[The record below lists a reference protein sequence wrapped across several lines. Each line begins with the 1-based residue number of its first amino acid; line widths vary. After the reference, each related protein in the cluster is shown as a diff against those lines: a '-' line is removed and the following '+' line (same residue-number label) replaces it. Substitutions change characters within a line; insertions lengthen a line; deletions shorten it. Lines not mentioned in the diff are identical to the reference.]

1 MTKTFPHYFAWAGIW
16 LVVVVAALT
25 LRPILPLDETRYFAV
40 AWEMWRSG
48 DLLVPELNGAFYSH
62 KPPLL
67 FWLINAG
74 WSFFGPVE
82 VWGRIVGP
90 AFGLG
95 AVFLTHQLARLLWPC
110 SRPAQLVGPWIVC
123 GTLLWLVTTTLS
135 MFDTMIMFFTLVSL
149 IGLALAA
156 SARAEG
162 GPLVRRRF
170 VGGWILFALGIGL
183 GVLSKG
189 PVILV
194 FTLPVALLAPVWWS
208 PAGSRVRVGVWNW
221 YLMLGAGFVVGAGV
235 ALAWAIPAAISGGEE
250 FARAI
255 FLGQTTG
262 RIAGSFSHGRPF
274 WWYLPMLLALLF
286 PWILWPTLWRGLRA
300 ADWRCDP
307 GVRFAVVWFVA
318 AFFILSSF
326 TDKQPHYF
334 LAAIPAFAL
343 LAGRSLTTIST
354 FEAPGWATALP
365 LVPIAVTGVAL
376 VVLSL
381 RPDIAIELAGDTPLT
396 IGSET
401 MIAGAAILIAIV
413 ISLGVVGR
421 KIGRQVYVL
430 AVVSAVGV
438 VALHLSFGTSAATLY
453 DIREPAQ
460 RLRAIG
466 GAGRA
471 VAHVGKYH
479 GQFHY
484 IGRLEVPLS
493 VISGDEVTEWFVQN
507 PDGVVVYL
515 HRRQEDV
522 VDGTAIYVQP
532 FRGRWLAIWDRAG
545 ADIAPEI
552 FER

>member
-16 LVVVVAALT
+16 ALVVVAALT

-48 DLLVPELNGAFYSH
+48 NLLVPELNGEFYSH

-74 WSFFGPVE
+74 WFFFGPVE
-82 VWGRIVGP
+82 VWGRVVGP

-95 AVFLTHQLARLLWPC
+95 AVFLTHQLARLLWPG

-183 GVLSKG
+183 GVLAKG

-194 FTLPVALLAPVWWS
+194 FTLPAALLAPVWWS
-208 PAGSRVRVGVWNW
+208 PAESRVRVGVWNW
-221 YLMLGAGFVVGAGV
+221 YLMLGAGFVVGASV
-235 ALAWAIPAAISGGEE
+235 ALSWAIPAAISGGEE

-274 WWYLPMLLALLF
+274 WWYLPISLALLF
-286 PWILWPTLWRGLRA
+286 PWILWPTLWRGLGA
-300 ADWRCDP
+300 ADWRRDP
-307 GVRFAVVWFVA
+307 GVRFVVVCFVA

-343 LAGRSLTTIST
+343 LAGRALTTIST
-354 FEAPGWATALP
+354 FEAPSWATALP
-365 LVPIAVTGVAL
+365 LVPIGVIGVAL

-430 AVVSAVGV
+430 AVVSTVGV
-438 VALHLSFGTSAATLY
+438 VALHLSFGTSAAMLY
-453 DIREPAQ
+453 DVREPAQ
-460 RLRAIG
+460 RLRAIRG
-466 GAGRA
+466 DGRA

-484 IGRLEVPLS
+484 IGRLEAPLS

-522 VDGTAIYVQP
+522 VDGAAIYVQP
-532 FRGRWLAIWDRAG
+532 FRGRWLAIWDRAA

>member
-1 MTKTFPHYFAWAGIW
+1 MTKTYPHYFAWVGLWA
-16 LVVVVAALT
+16 LVVAAALV

-74 WSFFGPVE
+74 WGLFGPVE
-82 VWGRIVGP
+82 LWGRLVGP

-95 AVFLTHQLARLLWPC
+95 AVFLTHKLACLLWPG
-110 SRPAQLVGPWIVC
+110 SRPAQLIAPWIVC
-123 GTLLWLVTTTLS
+123 GTLLWLITTTLS
-135 MFDTMIMFFTLVSL
+135 MFDTMIMFFTLLSL
-149 IGLALAA
+149 VGLALAA

-162 GPLVRRRF
+162 GPLDRRRF
-170 VGGWILFALGIGL
+170 LGGWILFALGIGL

-194 FTLPVALLAPVWWS
+194 FTLPAALLAPIWWA
-208 PAGSRVRVGVWNW
+208 PAESRVRVGVWNW
-221 YLMLGAGFVVGAGV
+221 YLMLGAAFVAGAGV

-255 FLGQTTG
+255 FLGQTTD

-286 PWILWPTLWRGLRA
+286 PWVLWPTLWRGLCA
-300 ADWRCDP
+300 ADWRRDP
-307 GVRFAVVWFVA
+307 GMRFAAVWFVA
-318 AFFILSSF
+318 SFLILSSF

-343 LAGRSLTTIST
+343 LAGRALTTVST
-354 FEAPGWATALP
+354 FEAPSWATVLP
-365 LVPIAVTGVAL
+365 LLPTGVVGVAL

-381 RPDIAIELAGDTPLT
+381 RPDIAIDLAGDTPLT
-396 IGSET
+396 IGNGT
-401 MIAGAAILIAIV
+401 MIAGAAILVAIV
-413 ISLGVVGR
+413 IGLGVVGR
-421 KIGRQVYVL
+421 QVGRQVYVL
-430 AVVSAVGV
+430 AAVSAVAV
-438 VALHLSFGTSAATLY
+438 VALHLSFGTSAAKLY
-453 DIREPAQ
+453 DVREPAQ
-460 RLRAIG
+460 RLRAIAD
-466 GAGRA
+466 AGRA

-484 IGRLEVPLS
+484 LGRLETPLS
-493 VISGDEVTEWFVQN
+493 VISGDGVSAWFEQN
-507 PDGVVVYL
+507 PNGVVVYL
-515 HRRQEDV
+515 HRQREDV
-522 VDGTAIYVQP
+522 VDGTAIFVQP

-545 ADIAPEI
+545 AGIVPEI